1 MSDIYDV
8 KGDRRYTKV
17 YKAHT
22 PDILE
27 RFGEFDAAVFAP
39 EGRAVP
45 LKYRELA
52 AVAVA
57 LTTQCVYCIDHHVT
71 AAQQAGATE
80 AELAEIAW
88 VATALRAGA
97 AYTHGRL
104 AFKLGGVDGT
114 AGHAAPGGHE
124 H

>member
-1 MSDIYDV
+1 MSEIYDV
-8 KGDRRYTKV
+8 AGDRQYGRA
-17 YKAHT
+17 YKRHT

-27 RFGEFDAAVFAP
+27 KFGEFDAAVFAA

-52 AVAVA
+52 AIAVA
-57 LTTQCVYCIDHHVT
+57 LTTQCVYCIDFHT
-71 AAQQAGATE
+71 KAARQAGASE

-104 AFKLGGVDGT
+104 AFKL
-114 AGHAAPGGHE
+114 AGYDDAGGHE